1 MSDSTSEAPAERNG
15 VPTEKMF
22 GTIAKLKEDGDL
34 AAFRFSAKN
43 EWVEGTASTSTI
55 YEWYGAGSDQVHVE
69 EFSYTADHPTLGHGH
84 GPTPQEYVLHALA
97 ACITAG
103 IATGAAARRIDL
115 ESVSSTV
122 SADIDVR
129 GVLGIDPEVRKGFSN
144 VRVDFDVRADADQDT
159 IDALVASATKF
170 SAVFDM
176 LSNPTDVE
184 INVSRCPAGGSAVDL
199 GVPVPS
205 SGRLRFGRFDVTV
218 GVAGEAAAGRS
229 VMRIVAVPRP
239 ASELRALVVVER
251 LHDLVARVHHER
263 AVLDDGFADRATLH
277 HEQLD
282 VTVGRREH
290 ERLLRID
297 DRAGRS
303 GDARTAHCATS

>member
-1 MSDSTSEAPAERNG
+1 MSESATDAPPERNG

-22 GTIAKLKEDGDL
+22 GTIAKMKDNGDL
-34 AAFRFSAKN
+34 AAFRFSARN
-43 EWVEGTASTSTI
+43 QWVEGTASTSTI
-55 YEWYGAGSDQVHVE
+55 YEWYGAVSDQVHVE
-69 EFSYTADHPTLGHGH
+69 EFTYTADHPTLGHGH

-103 IATGAAARRIDL
+103 IATGAAARKIEL

-159 IDALVASATKF
+159 IDALVASATKY

-184 INVSRCPAGGSAVDL
+184 VNVG
-199 GVPVPS
+199 
-205 SGRLRFGRFDVTV
+205 
-218 GVAGEAAAGRS
+218 
-229 VMRIVAVPRP
+229 
-239 ASELRALVVVER
+239 
-251 LHDLVARVHHER
+251 H
-263 AVLDDGFADRATLH
+263 
-277 HEQLD
+277 
-282 VTVGRREH
+282 
-290 ERLLRID
+290 
-297 DRAGRS
+297 
-303 GDARTAHCATS
+303 